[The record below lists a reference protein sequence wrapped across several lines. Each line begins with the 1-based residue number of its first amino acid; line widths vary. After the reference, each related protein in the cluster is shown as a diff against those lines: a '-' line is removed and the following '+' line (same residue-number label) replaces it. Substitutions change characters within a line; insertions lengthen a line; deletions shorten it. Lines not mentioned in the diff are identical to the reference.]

1 MADLTQPQPRLAWLR
16 ELAVPALMVGAIAFY
31 ASDAIHL
38 STPALILPTALV
50 VVIVAA
56 LLWSLA
62 STVLRASS
70 DEADDGAGD
79 GEGEAAPGPIL
90 NLRPWALVALPALLI
105 GALDIIGAL
114 AAFVTLV
121 LCAQLLFDA
130 RAPLRSLIVAVV
142 VAAPIYAFFAYFL
155 YVRFPA
161 GVLRLG

>member
-16 ELAVPALMVGAIAFY
+16 ELVVPALMVGAIAFY

-62 STVLRASS
+62 STVLRASP
-70 DEADDGAGD
+70 DEADD

-130 RAPLRSLIVAVV
+130 RAPLRSLIVAIA